1 MTRNTA
7 TIFTTTTP
15 IFFNQL
21 LISMNM
27 YQHAKNQALLLFCS
41 RDIVN
46 LKTLQ
51 SRTFWPISQKL
62 DFSKVLNT
70 KNNINFLYRPNLEKI
85 NDQIFQYIKITL
97 LLAHFPHFW
106 GKTFF
111 SKNLALPH
119 TTPHGPWHHAEF
131 QKNVMNQLQ
140 EDFQTGGWKDGRT
153 EGQKDRTFNS

>member
-1 MTRNTA
+1 
-7 TIFTTTTP
+7 
-15 IFFNQL
+15 
-21 LISMNM
+21 MNM

-97 LLAHFPHFW
+97 LLAHFPHF
-106 GKTFF
+106 
-111 SKNLALPH
+111 
-119 TTPHGPWHHAEF
+119 
-131 QKNVMNQLQ
+131 
-140 EDFQTGGWKDGRT
+140 
-153 EGQKDRTFNS
+153 